1 MSEGDRMMSVKKK
14 LLLAAVL
21 LLDAAGLVFLC
32 LSIFGNEPGT
42 RYLAIGL
49 LCIAAGSVI
58 NVIQLWKRKKERDS
72 NEQ

>member
-1 MSEGDRMMSVKKK
+1 MMSVKKK

-42 RYLAIGL
+42 RYLAIAL
-49 LCIAAGSVI
+49 LCIAAGSVPA
-58 NVIQLWKRKKERDS
+58 VLLL
-72 NEQ
+72 

>member
-1 MSEGDRMMSVKKK
+1 MSEEDRMMSVKKK
-14 LLLAAVL
+14 LLLVAVL

-42 RYLAIGL
+42 RYLAIAL

>member
-1 MSEGDRMMSVKKK
+1 MMSVKKK

-21 LLDAAGLVFLC
+21 LLDAAGLVCRC
-32 LSIFGNEPGT
+32 LSIFGDEPGT
-42 RYLAIGL
+42 RYLAIAL
-49 LCIAAGSVI
+49 RCIAAGSVI

>member
-1 MSEGDRMMSVKKK
+1 MASKKK
-14 LLLAAVL
+14 LLLAVVL
-21 LLDAAGLVFLC
+21 VLDAAGLVFLC

-42 RYLAIGL
+42 RYLAIAL

-58 NVIQLWKRKKERDS
+58 NVIQLWKRKKERES

>member
-21 LLDAAGLVFLC
+21 LLDTAGLVFLC

-42 RYLAIGL
+42 KHLAVGL
-49 LCIAAGSVI
+49 LCITAGNLI
-58 NVIQLWKRKKERDS
+58 NMVQLWKRKKERNHD
-72 NEQ
+72 

>member
-1 MSEGDRMMSVKKK
+1 MMSVKKK

-42 RYLAIGL
+42 RYLAIALWRHSPGGDPAV
-49 LCIAAGSVI
+49 AAHF
-58 NVIQLWKRKKERDS
+58 RMDRRADA
-72 NEQ
+72 